1 MNSSSF
7 TKIRRLLV
15 DDGFAAV
22 DFVQFAYIV
31 IAETS
36 AFQDLQHLIV
46 EGMLPSTLFSKLAVT
61 LEKVLT
67 DMEAVASFCEL
78 ADTMLTIAPVII

>member
-1 MNSSSF
+1 M
-7 TKIRRLLV
+7 LV

-46 EGMLPSTLFSKLAVT
+46 EGMLPLTLFSKLAVT

-67 DMEAVASFCEL
+67 DMEADARVWEL
-78 ADTMLTIAPVII
+78 ADTMLTMAPVVM